1 MQKNKINMKM
11 PRPKPIVS
19 EALEE
24 NYEKVPKNVMAKLDK
39 SKKMKT
45 SIFYPH
51 HTR

>member
-1 MQKNKINMKM
+1 MQKNKINIRM
-11 PRPKPIVS
+11 PRPKHIVS

-24 NYEKVPKNVMAKLDK
+24 NYEEVPKNVMAKLDK

-51 HTR
+51 HVK